1 MIKQAVAGDERN
13 GTYNA
18 IIATY
23 KVMQRGMTKLLSE
36 EGLTQP
42 QFTALRVMAR
52 HGPTPMKTL
61 SDELLVTAANITG
74 IVDRL
79 ESKGLVRRAASSEDR
94 RATIVELTTGGMRL
108 QEAVTKKYVGFL
120 QKALQ
125 SFSSEEQQTLSIL
138 LAKLRDEMSELS
150 S

>member
-1 MIKQAVAGDERN
+1 MPEQSELANERN

-18 IIATY
+18 IVSTY
-23 KVMQRGMTKLLSE
+23 KVMQRSLTEVLAE

-42 QFTALRVMAR
+42 QFYALRVIAR

-61 SDELLVTAANITG
+61 SDGLSVTAANITG

-79 ESKGLVRRAASSEDR
+79 ESKGLIERTASRKDR
-94 RATIVELTTGGMRL
+94 RATIICLTSKGRAL
-108 QEAVTKKYVGFL
+108 QEDVAKKYAKFV

-125 SFSSEEQQTLSIL
+125 KFTTEEQETLRNL
-138 LAKLRDEMSELS
+138 LAKLQEEMAS
-150 S
+150 SGG

>member
-1 MIKQAVAGDERN
+1 MTKQAESADESN

-23 KVMQRGMTKLLSE
+23 KVMQRGMAKLLSE
-36 EGLTQP
+36 EGLTLP

-61 SDELLVTAANITG
+61 SEELLVTAANITG

-79 ESKGLVRRAASSEDR
+79 ESKGLVTRVASSKDR
-94 RATIVELTTGGMRL
+94 RATIVELTAGGMKL
-108 QEAVTKKYVGFL
+108 QEEVTKKYIGFL

-125 SFSSEEQQTLSIL
+125 RFSSDEQRTLSVL
-138 LAKLRDEMSELS
+138 LAKLREEMSELYG
-150 S
+150 

>member
-1 MIKQAVAGDERN
+1 MSKQAESAEESN

-23 KVMQRGMTKLLSE
+23 RLMQRGMTMLLAE

-42 QFTALRVMAR
+42 QFTALRAMAK

-61 SDELLVTAANITG
+61 SDELMVTAPNITG

-94 RATIVELTTGGMRL
+94 RATILELTTKGMRL
-108 QEAVTKKYVGFL
+108 QEEVTKKYVGFL

-125 SFSSEEQQTLSIL
+125 KFSSDEQETLSLL
-138 LAKLRDEMSELS
+138 LAKLREEMSGFES
-150 S
+150 